1 MVVFTRSRD
10 AAEYMRKL
18 EDMVIAMATDI
29 SNLLST
35 DDACLR
41 PQTVDEVMEDYS
53 FVVSEPSVMEEVL
66 HEQYG
71 RPYLERESNL
81 AHLVKMGAVIRCDI

>member
-41 PQTVDEVMEDYS
+41 PYTVDEIIDDYS

-71 RPYLERESNL
+71 TPYLERESEI
-81 AHLVKMGAVIRCDI
+81 ARLVRMGAVIQLDI